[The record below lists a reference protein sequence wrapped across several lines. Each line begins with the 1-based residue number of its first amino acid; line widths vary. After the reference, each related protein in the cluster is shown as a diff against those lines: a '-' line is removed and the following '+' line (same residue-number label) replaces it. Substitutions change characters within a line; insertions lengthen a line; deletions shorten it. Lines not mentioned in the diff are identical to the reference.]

1 MDYATHIY
9 DMRVL
14 SEIHFRAFTIA
25 EALSVTIAEIFFGPI
40 AIITR
45 SISSSMTLAV

>member
-1 MDYATHIY
+1 MQRIFTICGYF
-9 DMRVL
+9 
-14 SEIHFRAFTIA
+14 SEIHLRAFTIA